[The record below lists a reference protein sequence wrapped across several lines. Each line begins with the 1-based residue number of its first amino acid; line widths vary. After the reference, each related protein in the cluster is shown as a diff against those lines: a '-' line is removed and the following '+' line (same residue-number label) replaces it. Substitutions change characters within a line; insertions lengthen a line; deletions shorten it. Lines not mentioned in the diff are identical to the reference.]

1 MFQEFD
7 EVVDKKFYDLCQ
19 LDENPIICTEP
30 VEESKYLGVDYYTSE
45 EGFQPMIEIAYQ
57 RFIAFLDQFI
67 QHNVTN
73 DRTYLLAT
81 LNRLMGKY
89 HNLQEQFNNSTTRL
103 FWLSLSKYFT
113 ISNADVDYNI
123 NKKQNY
129 TREAYRFFN
138 KMSGIQLFFIEKTID
153 YLNLQISSFTHD
165 IVAIKKT
172 NKAEHMYFTINSD
185 VKNSDELLEFLYDRL
200 VEEPEPFI
208 NCKKR
213 EFKKLFIPS
222 GETAQPIIWN
232 KDYIHLSYLIKQ
244 LTNKIV
250 IKQTAPSQYEIAIKL
265 FFNKVHGIY
274 FAPSRFR
281 HNTDPAKREKDKID
295 SIISYAEKTY
305 LTPPD
310 TKRFNLTNFNK
321 TI

>member
-1 MFQEFD
+1 MLHEYD
-7 EVVDKKFYDLCQ
+7 EAVEKKFYDLCQ

-30 VEESKYLGVDYYTSE
+30 VEESKYLGIDYYTSE

-57 RFIAFLDQFI
+57 RYITFLDQFI
-67 QHNVTN
+67 QHNITN

-89 HNLQEQFNNSTTRL
+89 HNLQEQFKNSTVRL
-103 FWLSLSKYFT
+103 YWLSLSKYYT
-113 ISNADVDYNI
+113 TANADVDYNI

-138 KMSGIQLFFIEKTID
+138 KMSGIQLLFIERTID
-153 YLNLQISSFTHD
+153 YLNLQISSFTQNLG
-165 IVAIKKT
+165 AIKKT
-172 NKAEHMYFTINSD
+172 NNTEHIFFSINQE
-185 VKNSDELLEFLYDRL
+185 VKHGDELLEYLYDKL
-200 VEEPEPFI
+200 IEEPEPFV

-222 GETAQPIIWN
+222 GETQPIIWN
-232 KDYIHLSYLIKQ
+232 KDYIHLTYFIKQ
-244 LTNKIV
+244 LANRII
-250 IKQTAPSQYEIAIKL
+250 IKQTAPSQYEIATKL
-265 FFNKVHGIY
+265 FYNKAIGI
-274 FAPSRFR
+274 FFTPSRFR
-281 HNTDPAKREKDKID
+281 HNTDPAEREKVKID

-310 TKRFNLTNFNK
+310 TKYTKRTNPKK